1 MSETIIIESNREIA
15 YKQELKNL
23 HNAKENEVNTELP
36 NNRWNTRLEAGISV
50 DVGDQISVE
59 AVMINTRG
67 SPEETIEFSGQ
78 NALTSPTDKQD
89 NKVRMTFQT
98 YITNRQQFNCNLPLL
113 GASTQIINSQQGNY
127 GYLTF
132 DDFTQFR
139 KNFPYRGLEGMYNSG
154 ETPAAPDWQEVN
166 DGGVFQN
173 PPQPMDDATPERMY
187 LGTPTFI
194 GYGNVINSIDAGAWD
209 YKTYDVDLE
218 VETGFNTPSKIGE
231 SLTAQLHQRSGNPVN
246 WDELD
251 EPAVVYSLVDSK
263 ILSRPNPAITDASYR
278 TASTCTGDIFKARIA
293 GKWSAI
299 IAGETGTEGVGYD
312 EEQGRDVFH
321 QNLLCGNPE
330 EYRNVYGWVAGRKT
344 AASSYSIK
352 LSTGWETKGLYT
364 GNTDINASDVGN
376 YGLNCVIM
384 ETLKSL
390 TVTNTSFT
398 YNLTKTTVA
407 PELTSMDYL
416 HVEDF
421 NQLVTTNLIYSRE
434 NINNLSVGWSD
445 CELIVGDSTPLTP
458 DNLSNL
464 DYYQNLYYGRAS
476 DQLSSGA
483 TGCKINIT
491 NTRLYLTA
499 IGTPQPPSYQT
510 INGKP
515 TLIRR
520 NGQAAWNSREELRY
534 YSRYDDSFDQTK
546 PNHMNFSFPENSK
559 FSLTDSNGQYY
570 TQVYSKGDNIAVI
583 PCFYKETELPDPN
596 LKDVAFCA
604 FIMMDKVQPDP
615 EIAGYIGVQ
624 MPTPMEGEFFGRSPS
639 CYDNKLAKI
648 ITTQKTTV
656 DSTSTTN
663 SYPVG
668 SSEPF
673 TRTYQYMPYI
683 MVGADNPSI
692 QFDDTYGR
700 FTISGLHT
708 AVRVGNGV
716 FQDAYVSREANAQA
730 EEISMSVNAREAAIS
745 GASGVDGTPIAYAD
759 ISQNSVFN
767 PIISTVSGISIKSIR
782 LFTKGNNVDSIPL
795 SPTQPIAYNNC
806 LFDKLGF
813 ELEQLIPY
821 IGQRQSQFNRGTYN
835 KYLGNTQT
843 LYNKLQTM
851 VKPVTTNAYISGA
864 DALSM
869 VENTGKL
876 PMLNLGGIQSG
887 ISIFTNA
894 VSDSLIAVNLP
905 SKLDYSYLVVYSNI
919 VQNQQYYGGASGGQM
934 VPAIAYVSRN
944 YSTGDYFFS
953 SESALSYTVDKPYI
967 ITNFDTNITL
977 PNGQP
982 APIEKNSSIIY
993 KIIKAKTLP
1002 PPLSS
1007 FQPQKKK

>member
-15 YKQELKNL
+15 YKEQLTSL

-36 NNRWNTRLEAGISV
+36 NNIWNTRLESGISV

-67 SPEETIEFSGQ
+67 SPDETIEFSGQ

-127 GYLTF
+127 GYITF

-154 ETPAAPDWQEVN
+154 ENPAAPVWQEVN
-166 DGGVFQN
+166 DGGVFTN
-173 PPQPMDDATPERMY
+173 PPQPLDDTTPERMY
-187 LGTPTFI
+187 LGTSNFI
-194 GYGNVINSIDAGAWD
+194 GYGNVINSIDSGAWD
-209 YKTYDVDLE
+209 YKTHDIDLE

-278 TASTCTGDIFKARIA
+278 TASTCTGDIFNARIA
-293 GKWSAI
+293 GKWGAV
-299 IAGETGTEGVGYD
+299 IAGESGTEGDGYD

-321 QNLLCGNPE
+321 QNLLCANPE
-330 EYRNVYGWVAGRKT
+330 EYRNVYGWVVGRKT
-344 AASSYSIK
+344 AASSAT
-352 LSTGWETKGLYT
+352 LLTGGWETKGLYT
-364 GNTDINASDVGN
+364 GNSFINASDVGN

-384 ETLKSL
+384 EALNWL
-390 TVTNTSFT
+390 TVNNTSFT
-398 YNLTKTTVA
+398 YNITKTSVG
-407 PELTSMDYL
+407 PILTTMNYL
-416 HVEDF
+416 HIQEY

-445 CELIVGDSTPLTP
+445 CELIVGDSTPLIP

-476 DQLSSGA
+476 DQLSCGA

-491 NTRLYLTA
+491 NTAQYLSAGVTE
-499 IGTPQPPSYQT
+499 PSYQT
-510 INGKP
+510 INGKK

-520 NGQAAWNSREELRY
+520 NGQGAWNSREELRY

-546 PNHMNFSFPENSK
+546 PNHMIFSFPEDS
-559 FSLTDSNGQYY
+559 FFTLTDSNGQYY
-570 TQVYSKGDNIAVI
+570 TQIYSKNNNIAVI
-583 PCFYKETELPDPN
+583 PCFYKEANLPDPA

-604 FIMMDKVQPDP
+604 FIMIDKVQPDP
-615 EIAGYIGVQ
+615 ALTGYIGVQ
-624 MPTPMEGEFFGRSPS
+624 MPSPMRGEFFGRSPS

-656 DSTSTTN
+656 DTSASTKN

-668 SSEPF
+668 SSELLS
-673 TRTYQYMPYI
+673 RTYQYMPYI
-683 MVGADNPSI
+683 MVGADNPNIS
-692 QFDDTYGR
+692 FDDTYGR

-708 AVRVGNGV
+708 ALRVGNGV
-716 FQDAYVSREANAQA
+716 FQDAYTTREANAQG
-730 EEISMSVNAREAAIS
+730 EEISMSVNAREAAICGSS
-745 GASGVDGTPIAYAD
+745 GTDGSKTSYAD
-759 ISQNSVFN
+759 IVQNSVYN
-767 PIISTVSGISIKSIR
+767 PIISTISGISISAIR
-782 LFTKGNNVDSIPL
+782 LFTKNNQADSIPL

-851 VKPVTTNAYISGA
+851 VKPFTTNAYISGA

-869 VENTGKL
+869 VENTSKL
-876 PMLNLGGIQSG
+876 PMLNLGGIQPN
-887 ISIFTNA
+887 IPIFVNA
-894 VSDSLIAVNLP
+894 VSDSLVAVNLP

-919 VQNQQYYGGASGGQM
+919 IQGQQFYGGANGSQK
-934 VPAIAYVSRN
+934 VPAICYASR
-944 YSTGDYFFS
+944 SFASGDFFFVVGTS
-953 SESALSYTVDKPYI
+953 LSYTVDKPYV

-977 PNGQP
+977 PNGLP

-993 KIIKAKTLP
+993 KIIRAKTLP

-1007 FQPQKKK
+1007 FEPQKKKK